1 MAGEGARPGGGASW
15 LARLWRAT
23 GGHAAVQI
31 ARGMLTTIKHVPK
44 RPVTVSYP
52 EVKPELGSRW
62 KGLHYLARYENGL
75 ERCVGCSLCALACPA
90 HCITVVAA
98 ENRDDARFSPGER
111 YARVYD
117 IDELRCIFCGLCV
130 LACPEDAIRM
140 TRKYDFAYSTREQF
154 VYHKEQLLERAPGAA
169 EDPSAWGYD

>member
-111 YARVYD
+111 YAR
-117 IDELRCIFCGLCV
+117 CTTSTSCGASSAGC
-130 LACPEDAIRM
+130 ACW
-140 TRKYDFAYSTREQF
+140 
-154 VYHKEQLLERAPGAA
+154 RAPRTR
-169 EDPSAWGYD
+169 YD